1 MHKILPYL
9 SRAERITINILITL
23 VGLTQYKKP
32 KVKVNLIP
40 GKLKQLA
47 SKVIICRKCILK
59 FQYQY
64 YLDELFEM
72 SELNQ

>member
-1 MHKILPYL
+1 M
-9 SRAERITINILITL
+9 SQAERITINILITL
-23 VGLTQYKKP
+23 LGLTQYKKP

-47 SKVIICRKCILK
+47 SKVILCRICIFK

-64 YLDELFEM
+64 YLDELFEKF
-72 SELNQ
+72 NQ